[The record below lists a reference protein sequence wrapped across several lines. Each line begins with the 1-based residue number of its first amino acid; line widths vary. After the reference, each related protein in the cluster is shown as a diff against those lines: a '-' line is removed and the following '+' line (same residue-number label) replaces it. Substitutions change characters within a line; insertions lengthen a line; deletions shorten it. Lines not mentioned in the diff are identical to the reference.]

1 MTDPVIELDGVSL
14 RYRLAKQRI
23 PSFKEYTIHLLKGTL
38 SYEDFWALRDVEVVV
53 RRGERLGIV
62 GRNGAGKSSLLK
74 VVSRV
79 LRPTRGTATVVGRLA
94 PILEL
99 GTGFDFELTG
109 WENVYLNALLLG
121 HSRREVD
128 QAIGGIVAFSE
139 LEDFIHAPMRNYSS
153 GMIGRLGFAIAT
165 AWVPDVLV
173 LDEVLAVG
181 DAAFQQKCEER
192 MRRFHDAG
200 TTILLVSHSRE
211 AILDNCERALWLDHG
226 QVRAD
231 GAAAEVLDLYERQ
244 AAAEAAAAAQ

>member
-1 MTDPVIELDGVSL
+1 MSDPVIELAGVWL

-38 SYEDFWALRDVEVVV
+38 SYEEFWALRNIDLVV
-53 RRGERLGIV
+53 RRGERLGVV

-74 VVSRV
+74 VISRV
-79 LRPTRGTATVVGRLA
+79 LRPTRGAAAVRGRLA

-121 HSRREVD
+121 RSRRDVD
-128 QAIGGIVAFSE
+128 QAIAGIVAFAE
-139 LEDFIHAPMRNYSS
+139 LEDFIHAPIRNYSS
-153 GMIGRLGFAIAT
+153 GMMARLGFAIAT

-173 LDEVLAVG
+173 IDEVLAVG
-181 DAAFQQKCEER
+181 DSAFQQKCEER

-200 TTILLVSHSRE
+200 TTILLVSHSRDD
-211 AILDNCERALWLDHG
+211 ILDNCERALWLDHG

-231 GAAAEVLDLYERQ
+231 GDPAEVLDVYERQ
-244 AAAEAAAAAQ
+244 AAAAAGAGQ

>member
-1 MTDPVIELDGVSL
+1 MSDSVIELDGVSL

-38 SYEDFWALRDVEVVV
+38 SYEEFWALRDVDVVV

-79 LRPTRGTATVVGRLA
+79 LRPTRGTATVRGRLA

-99 GTGFDFELTG
+99 GSGFDFELTG
-109 WENVYLNALLLG
+109 WENIYLNALLLG

-128 QAIGGIVAFSE
+128 EAIAGIVSFAE
-139 LEDFIHAPMRNYSS
+139 LEEFIHSPIRNYSS
-153 GMIGRLGFAIAT
+153 GMLGRLGFAIAT
-165 AWVPDVLV
+165 AWVPDILV

-181 DAAFQQKCEER
+181 DAVFQQKCEER
-192 MRRFHDAG
+192 MRRFHEAG
-200 TTILLVSHSRE
+200 TTILLVSHARD
-211 AILDNCERALWLDHG
+211 AILDNCERVVWLDHG
-226 QVRAD
+226 RVRSD
-231 GAAAEVLDLYERQ
+231 GAAAEVLELYKQQ

>member
-79 LRPTRGTATVVGRLA
+79 LRPTRGTATVRGRLA